1 MDPIFT
7 YVVKEEIIRNVLRTH
22 NNVLVVGWSGTGK
35 TVSTIKAAKG
45 QGEVYYYS
53 ASSLNEGSL
62 LSQYN
67 DEAKVLTDLRDFDA
81 VRTETSILII
91 DGLHRLD
98 SQALALIGDMVSDR
112 SRPAKIILIAPTLMD
127 ANAFL
132 SHIDAVVR
140 LKKETAEMTFTSL
153 GDMGGAKGP

>member
-1 MDPIFT
+1 MDAIFT

-53 ASSLNEGSL
+53 ASGLNEGGPL
-62 LSQYN
+62 FQYN
-67 DEAKVLTDLRDFDA
+67 SEAKVLTDLRDFDA
-81 VRTETSILII
+81 VRTESSILII
-91 DGLHRLD
+91 DGLNRLD
-98 SQALALIGDMVSDR
+98 SSGLSLVGDMISDR
-112 SRPAKIILIAPTLMD
+112 SRPTKIILIAPTLMD
-127 ANAFL
+127 ANTFL

-153 GDMGGAKGP
+153 RDLSGPN

>member
-1 MDPIFT
+1 MDAIFT

-35 TVSTIKAAKG
+35 TVSTLKASKG

-53 ASSLNEGSL
+53 ASGFKEGFS

-67 DEAKVLTDLRDFDA
+67 DEAKALADLRDFDS
-81 VRTETSILII
+81 VRTGTSILII
-91 DGLHRLD
+91 DGLDKLD
-98 SQALALIGDMVSDR
+98 LPGLTLVGDMISDR

-127 ANAFL
+127 ANTFL
-132 SHIDAVVR
+132 SNIDGVVR
-140 LKKETAEMTFTSL
+140 LKKETAEMTFSNL
-153 GDMGGAKGP
+153 CNMGEQE

>member
-22 NNVLVVGWSGTGK
+22 NNVLVVGWAGTGK
-35 TVSTIKAAKG
+35 SVSTIKAAKG

-53 ASSLNEGSL
+53 ASGQGAP

-67 DEAKVLTDLRDFDA
+67 DEAKALTDLRDFDA

-91 DGLHRLD
+91 DGLNRLD
-98 SQALALIGDMVSDR
+98 GPGLALVRDMISDR

-153 GDMGGAKGP
+153 GDMGGTKGP

>member
-1 MDPIFT
+1 
-7 YVVKEEIIRNVLRTH
+7 
-22 NNVLVVGWSGTGK
+22 
-35 TVSTIKAAKG
+35 
-45 QGEVYYYS
+45 
-53 ASSLNEGSL
+53 
-62 LSQYN
+62 
-67 DEAKVLTDLRDFDA
+67 
-81 VRTETSILII
+81 
-91 DGLHRLD
+91 
-98 SQALALIGDMVSDR
+98 MVSDR